1 MSVDKE
7 TEDRINQEIDRLEKR
22 IRSGKIE
29 DIEEAQE
36 RIEFLVEIMNS
47 CLPYR
52 LSDDKL

>member
-36 RIEFLVEIMNS
+36 RIEFLVKIMNS
-47 CLPYR
+47 WWR
-52 LSDDKL
+52 S